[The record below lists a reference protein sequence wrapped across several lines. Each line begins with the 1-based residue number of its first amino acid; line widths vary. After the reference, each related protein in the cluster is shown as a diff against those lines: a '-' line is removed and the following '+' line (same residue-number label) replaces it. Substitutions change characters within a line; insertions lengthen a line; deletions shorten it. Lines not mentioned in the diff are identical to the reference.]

1 MNKINI
7 FKDELLKWS
16 KKNTREYSWRN
27 SNDPW
32 KILLLEIIAQQT
44 QLDRANI
51 YYEKFIKKFPTPKEM
66 SNVTKKEI
74 LSLWSGLGYN
84 SRALRLHETSKILS
98 KKSFNS
104 IYPNF
109 EVLPGVGKYTKNAI
123 LSFAYKEKVI
133 AQDSN
138 VVRIFSRFFGIK
150 NPESFIE
157 ENEKIILRNIQSMKF
172 NEALMDFGSKIC
184 KSQNPLCDSCLL
196 EPNCKKFFQDTKYM
210 QPTFKGSDRE
220 IRGKIIKYLLNNEN
234 VEIST
239 LNKILEIKGSKINP
253 IIKKLADEGMVHI
266 KNKKLIEISS

>member
-1 MNKINI
+1 MNKLNI
-7 FKDELLKWS
+7 FKNQLLKWS
-16 KKNTREYSWRN
+16 KKNTRKYSWRN

-66 SNVTKKEI
+66 SIVTKKEI

-84 SRALRLHETSKILS
+84 SRAVRLHESSKILS

-133 AQDSN
+133 AQDTN

-157 ENEKIILRNIQSMKF
+157 ENEKILLKNIQSRKF

-184 KSQNPLCDSCLL
+184 KSKNPLCDSCLL
-196 EPNCKKFFQDTKYM
+196 EPNCKKFFQDTKYI

-220 IRGKIIKYLLNNEN
+220 IRGKIIKHLINNEN

-239 LNKILEIKGSKINP
+239 LNKILEIKDSKINS
-253 IIKKLADEGMVHI
+253 IVKKLADEGIVNI
-266 KNKKLIEISS
+266 KNEKLIEISS

>member
-1 MNKINI
+1 MNKINL
-7 FKDELLKWS
+7 FKHELLKWS
-16 KKNTREYSWRN
+16 KKNKRKYSWRD

-44 QLDRANI
+44 QLDRANN

-66 SNVTKKEI
+66 SIVTKKEM

-84 SRALRLHETSKILS
+84 NRALRLHEASKILS

-133 AQDSN
+133 AQDTN

-150 NPESFIE
+150 SPESFIE
-157 ENEKIILRNIQSMKF
+157 ENEKILLKNIQSRKF

-184 KSQNPLCDSCLL
+184 KSKNPLCDSCLL
-196 EPNCKKFFQDTKYM
+196 EPNCKKFFQDTKYI

-220 IRGKIIKYLLNNEN
+220 IRGKIIKYLIKNEN

-239 LNKILEIKGSKINP
+239 LKKILEIKDSKINL
-253 IIKKLADEGMVHI
+253 IVKKLADEGIINI
-266 KNKKLIEISS
+266 KNEKLIEISS

>member
-1 MNKINI
+1 MNKLNI
-7 FKDELLKWS
+7 FKNQLLKWS
-16 KKNTREYSWRN
+16 KKNTRKYSWRN

-44 QLDRANI
+44 QLDRANN

-66 SNVTKKEI
+66 SIVTKKEM

-84 SRALRLHETSKILS
+84 SRALRLHEASKILS

-133 AQDSN
+133 AQDTN

-150 NPESFIE
+150 SPESFIE
-157 ENEKIILRNIQSMKF
+157 ENEKILLKNIQSRKF

-184 KSQNPLCDSCLL
+184 KSKNPLCDSCLL
-196 EPNCKKFFQDTKYM
+196 EPNCKKFFQDTKYI

-220 IRGKIIKYLLNNEN
+220 IRGKIIKYLINNEN

-239 LNKILEIKGSKINP
+239 LKKILEIKDSKINL
-253 IIKKLADEGMVHI
+253 IVKKLADEGIINI
-266 KNKKLIEISS
+266 KNEKLIEISS